1 MQAYRTMTA
10 AMMRIIIPVTSPPR
24 YAPTTVAVFEVGLPS
39 SSSCSGIDV
48 GLGCDSGID
57 VGLGCGSGVQEG
69 LHTLT
74 MVAV

>member
-1 MQAYRTMTA
+1 MITA
-10 AMMRIIIPVTSPPR
+10 AMMRIITPVASPPR
-24 YAPTTVAVFEVGLPS
+24 NIPTSVAAFEAGGSLTS
-39 SSSCSGIDV
+39 ACGSGV
-48 GLGCDSGID
+48 D

>member
-10 AMMRIIIPVTSPPR
+10 AMIKIIIPTTSPPR
-24 YAPTTVAVFEVGLPS
+24 NTPTSAAVFEVGVS
-39 SSSCSGIDV
+39 IISCGFGV
-48 GLGCDSGID
+48 E

-69 LHTLT
+69 VHTLK

>member
-10 AMMRIIIPVTSPPR
+10 AMMRIMILVTSPPK
-24 YAPTTVAVFEVGLPS
+24 YAPTSAAAL
-39 SSSCSGIDV
+39 SSCNSDV
-48 GLGCDSGID
+48 A

-69 LHTLT
+69 VHTLT